1 MIEFKSLTAV
11 LCKKFEGSGV
21 DKYQRAKLN
30 PYRLLDLVLN
40 RRAEDGLAGKNR
52 VIDKALKAMQRA
64 GLEDPFERIPEV
76 RRHVKLV
83 LAKGKSKS
91 QLETAIILFRS
102 IVPSDVCINVEGK
115 SIAGLKSAEGGLE
128 IRRWDYPKDPFMR
141 KYPSPLPKELLR
153 ASKTKRIAG
162 EVEYLFLLATLLR
175 EAGIKA
181 GIRTEGFEVCLV
193 AKLDGGNYKFD
204 MNLYQVTPCAVEPGS
219 DREAVAVH
227 YVKRGFTLAINRN
240 VSEAQNSYDFALEMN
255 PEDVVAMQGKGMLF
269 VRKDEYSEAIKWF
282 NRALKL
288 NPELGMVWSNLGTV
302 YDRLC
307 NFQEALRCFSRAVEV
322 DPENRLAWENKA
334 KILKYLGSMKEAES
348 CLIKAQKLAES
359 EISAKKL
366 R

>member
-11 LCKKFEGSGV
+11 LCKNFGRPGE
-21 DKYQRAKLN
+21 DKNKREKVN
-30 PYRLLDLVLN
+30 PYRLWDMVLN
-40 RRAEDGLAGKNR
+40 RRAEDVLAGKNK
-52 VIDKALKAMQRA
+52 VIDKALKALQRA

-83 LAKGKSKS
+83 LAECKSKS
-91 QLETAIILFRS
+91 QLEKAITLFRS
-102 IVPSDVCINVEGK
+102 MVPSDIFINVEGK

-128 IRRWDYPKDPFMR
+128 IPRWDHPKDPFMR

-153 ASKTKRIAG
+153 APKSKRIAG
-162 EVEYLFLLATLLR
+162 AVEYLFLLATLLR

-193 AKLDGGNYKFD
+193 AKLDGENYKFD

-219 DREAVAVH
+219 DREAMAVH

-269 VRKDEYSEAIKWF
+269 VRKGEYDEAIKWF
-282 NRALKL
+282 KRALNL

-307 NFQEALRCFSRAVEV
+307 NFQEALKCFSRAVEV

-334 KILKYLGSMKEAES
+334 KILKYLGRMKEAES
-348 CLIKAQKLAES
+348 CLSKAQSLLES
-359 EISAKKL
+359 EISAKY
-366 R
+366 